1 MKVSVKK
8 SPILLSVGVD
18 DWLKL
23 KVRVFVGVGGSD
35 RGVVDAVDVRRRNLC
50 AIWQRGVV
58 VDSDRCGK
66 IGDGGVI
73 VNAGGVGGVRVG
85 DGGVMV
91 IVGMTMDGVGGIG
104 VGGEGVWEGG
114 VFVVSKVRGSGGRSG
129 RVLVSGRV
137 V

>member
-1 MKVSVKK
+1 MKFSVKK
-8 SPILLSVGVD
+8 SPILLNVGVD
-18 DWLKL
+18 DRLKL
-23 KVRVFVGVGGSD
+23 KMRVFVGVGGSD

-58 VDSDRCGK
+58 VDSDSCGK
-66 IGDGGVI
+66 FGDGGVI
-73 VNAGGVGGVRVG
+73 VISGGVKVG

-114 VFVVSKVRGSGGRSG
+114 VFVVSKVRGGGRSG

>member
-1 MKVSVKK
+1 MKK
-8 SPILLSVGVD
+8 SPILLNVGVD
-18 DWLKL
+18 DRLKL
-23 KVRVFVGVGGSD
+23 KMRVFVGVGGSD

-73 VNAGGVGGVRVG
+73 VISGGVKVG
-85 DGGVMV
+85 DGGVVV
-91 IVGMTMDGVGGIG
+91 IEGMTVDGVGGMG
-104 VGGEGVWEGG
+104 VGDEGVWEGG
-114 VFVVSKVRGSGGRSG
+114 VFAVSEVRGSGGRSG
-129 RVLVSGRV
+129 RVVVSGRV

>member
-58 VDSDRCGK
+58 VDSDSCGK
-66 IGDGGVI
+66 FGDGGVI
-73 VNAGGVGGVRVG
+73 VISGGVKVG
-85 DGGVMV
+85 DGGVVV
-91 IVGMTMDGVGGIG
+91 IEGMTVDGVGGMG
-104 VGGEGVWEGG
+104 VGDEGVWEGG
-114 VFVVSKVRGSGGRSG
+114 VFAVSEVRGSGGGSG
-129 RVLVSGRV
+129 RVVVSGRV